1 MRASTSRVDEGARA
15 WFEARDGA
23 TRLDATVRVP
33 SARATMDAFMDAVR
47 EMARADAAEARRR
60 SIERAAEARAANV
73 GTEEAVVETRS
84 ASAQAEAACEA
95 CERREREL
103 RAVKRALMERER
115 AARVVGKTR
124 GIACAVRPRPAVGV
138 RAVEVRRAEAAG
150 RGAVNASQ
158 RSRRG
163 EGSRWGSPDRVGR
176 AGEDAG
182 GCFCDARAT
191 ASRATHGGAREEES

>member
-73 GTEEAVVETRS
+73 GTEEAVVELS
-84 ASAQAEAACEA
+84 
-95 CERREREL
+95 L
-103 RAVKRALMERER
+103 
-115 AARVVGKTR
+115 
-124 GIACAVRPRPAVGV
+124 I
-138 RAVEVRRAEAAG
+138 
-150 RGAVNASQ
+150 
-158 RSRRG
+158 
-163 EGSRWGSPDRVGR
+163 
-176 AGEDAG
+176 
-182 GCFCDARAT
+182 
-191 ASRATHGGAREEES
+191 HI